1 MTGRGGPAH
10 YDCGVTS
17 PADSEGA
24 ERAWRARR
32 LEVSDLRCWR
42 RAELDLPSGLVL
54 LVGPNGA
61 GKTSLLEG
69 IVLACL
75 GVSPR
80 TSREA
85 EAVRWGAP
93 ALRVGL
99 DLDGPEGP
107 CRREIGYQAGVGR
120 RLRIDGEPVRALG
133 PWRARGVVLVFLPDE
148 LRAVKGPP
156 GARRRHLDRLLE
168 AAERGYADDLVA
180 YQAALVQRNAMLR
193 RIRAGVAAPAGLAP
207 WDARLAQLGAAIAG
221 ARRRAVAALE
231 APFRARLE
239 ELGGG
244 PLGRLKLEASP
255 DALAAA
261 PADGLEEA
269 LAAALAERR
278 RSDVA
283 AAQTLAG
290 PHRDDL
296 WIGTDAD
303 AGAPVDLR
311 RLGSQGEQRTALLA
325 LLLAQRDHLAAAGA
339 RPILLLDDVLSE
351 LDPGRRARLVD
362 AVGGAGQTIATSAD
376 PDAAPIAARRG
387 AAVLRVGEGRLA
399 A

>member
-1 MTGRGGPAH
+1 MGAE
-10 YDCGVTS
+10 
-17 PADSEGA
+17 EGA
-24 ERAWRARR
+24 GEAWRARR
-32 LEVSDLRCWR
+32 LEVADLRCWR
-42 RAELDLPSGLVL
+42 RAEIDLPSGLVL

-99 DLDGPEGP
+99 ELDGPGGP
-107 CRREIGYQAGVGR
+107 RLREIGYQAGVGR
-120 RLRIDGEPVRALG
+120 RLRIDGEPVRALSG
-133 PWRARGVVLVFLPDE
+133 WRARGVVLVFLPDE

-168 AAERGYADDLVA
+168 AAQGGYAEDLVG

-193 RIRAGVAAPAGLAP
+193 RVRAGVAAPAGLGP
-207 WDARLAQLGAAIAG
+207 WDARLAALGASVAR
-221 ARRRAVAALE
+221 ARRRAVEALQE
-231 APFRARLE
+231 PYRARLAA
-239 ELGGG
+239 LGGG
-244 PLGRLKLEASP
+244 PAGRLRLEASP
-255 DALAAA
+255 AELAGAA
-261 PADGLEEA
+261 EDGLEEA
-269 LAAALAERR
+269 LAAILAERR
-278 RSDVA
+278 RTDVQ
-283 AAQTLAG
+283 AAQTLVG

-296 WIGTDAD
+296 WIGTAAD
-303 AGAPVDLR
+303 PELEVDLR

-351 LDPGRRARLVD
+351 LDPGRRSRLVD
-362 AVGGAGQTIATSAD
+362 AVDDGGQTIATSAD

-387 AAVLRVGEGRLA
+387 AAILRVSEGRLA

>member
-1 MTGRGGPAH
+1 
-10 YDCGVTS
+10 
-17 PADSEGA
+17 
-24 ERAWRARR
+24 
-32 LEVSDLRCWR
+32 
-42 RAELDLPSGLVL
+42 VL

-99 DLDGPEGP
+99 ELDGPGGLR
-107 CRREIGYQAGVGR
+107 RREIGYQAGVGR
-120 RLRIDGEPVRALG
+120 RLRIDGEPVRALSA
-133 PWRARGVVLVFLPDE
+133 WRARGVVLVFLPDE

-168 AAERGYADDLVA
+168 AAERGYAEDLVG

-193 RIRAGVAAPAGLAP
+193 RVRAGVAAPAGLAP
-207 WDARLAQLGAAIAG
+207 WDARLAALGASVAR

-231 APFRARLE
+231 EPYRARLAA
-239 ELGGG
+239 LGGG
-244 PLGRLKLEASP
+244 PAGRLRLEASP
-255 DALAAA
+255 AELADAAE
-261 PADGLEEA
+261 DGLEEA
-269 LAAALAERR
+269 LAAILAERR
-278 RSDVA
+278 RTDVQ

-296 WIGTDAD
+296 WIGTAAD
-303 AGAPVDLR
+303 PELEVDLR

-351 LDPGRRARLVD
+351 LDPGRRSRLVD
-362 AVGGAGQTIATSAD
+362 AVDDGGQTIATSAD

-387 AAVLRVGEGRLA
+387 AAILRVSEGRLA

>member
-1 MTGRGGPAH
+1 VTTLRLDGRP
-10 YDCGVTS
+10 
-17 PADSEGA
+17 GA
-24 ERAWRARR
+24 AWRARR
-32 LEVSDLRCWR
+32 LDVADLRCWR
-42 RAELDLPSGLVL
+42 RAEVEFPDGLALV
-54 LVGPNGA
+54 VGPNGA

-85 EAVRWGAP
+85 EAVRWGTP
-93 ALRVGL
+93 ALHVRLELEGP
-99 DLDGPEGP
+99 DGPP
-107 CRREIGYQAGVGR
+107 ARVREIGYQAGVGR
-120 RLRIDGEPVRALG
+120 RLRIDGEPVRSLG
-133 PWRARGVVLVFLPDE
+133 GWRARGVVLVFLPDE

-168 AAERGYADDLVA
+168 AAERGYAESLVG

-193 RIRAGVAAPAGLAP
+193 RVRAGVAAPAGLDP
-207 WDARLAQLGAAIAG
+207 WDARLAALGAPVAL

-231 APFRARLE
+231 EPYRARLA

-244 PLGRLKLEASP
+244 PGGRVALEASP
-255 DALAAA
+255 
-261 PADGLEEA
+261 ADLPTVPDDGVEEA

-278 RSDVA
+278 RTDVQ

-296 WIGTDAD
+296 WIGTAAD
-303 AGAPVDLR
+303 RQAPVDLR

-325 LLLAQRDHLAAAGA
+325 LLLAQRDHLAVAGA

-351 LDPGRRARLVD
+351 LDPDRRTRLVD
-362 AVGGAGQTIATSAD
+362 ALDDGGQTIATSAD
-376 PDAAPIAARRG
+376 PDAAPIAERAG
-387 AAVLRVGEGRLA
+387 AAVLRVREGRLA